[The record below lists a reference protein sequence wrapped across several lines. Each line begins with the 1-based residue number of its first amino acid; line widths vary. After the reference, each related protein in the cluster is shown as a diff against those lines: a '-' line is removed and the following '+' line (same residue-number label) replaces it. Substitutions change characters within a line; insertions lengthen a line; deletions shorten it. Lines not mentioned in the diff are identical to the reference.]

1 MATFV
6 VTSVSLVEAPSAGA
20 ASDKVGG
27 GLIHVTADYEFIGNP
42 VAFEPSRRELEE
54 HPAGYLISAAR
65 EGNRVR

>member
-27 GLIHVTADYEFIGNP
+27 GLIHVTADYEFHRQSGC
-42 VAFEPSRRELEE
+42 F
-54 HPAGYLISAAR
+54 
-65 EGNRVR
+65 